1 MVEILLSSI
10 ISCSDAHRIAL
21 KIQALEYLSITVKK
35 ELIIEFEK
43 ASPEDC
49 RLPGME

>member
-10 ISCSDAHRIAL
+10 ISCSDAHRISL
-21 KIQALEYLSITVKK
+21 KVQALDSLTMTVKRELIK
-35 ELIIEFEK
+35 ELEK

>member
-21 KIQALEYLSITVKK
+21 NVQTLESLSITVKR
-35 ELIIEFEK
+35 ELVRELEK

-49 RLPGME
+49 RLPVIE

>member
-35 ELIIEFEK
+35 ELIIELEK